1 MTSVVWGT
9 EVVVDDT
16 VYVTR
21 LVVSVDV
28 VVIVV
33 VVLVA
38 HDVEADGENV
48 VEVRSCIVVVKVP
61 PDVVVNGFLVVTV
74 VLVPVVE
81 VT

>member
-1 MTSVVWGT
+1 MTAVVWGT

-21 LVVSVDV
+21 LVVLVDV

-48 VEVRSCIVVVKVP
+48 VEVRYVPSCIVVVKVP
-61 PDVVVNGFLVVTV
+61 PDVVVNGF
-74 VLVPVVE
+74 
-81 VT
+81 